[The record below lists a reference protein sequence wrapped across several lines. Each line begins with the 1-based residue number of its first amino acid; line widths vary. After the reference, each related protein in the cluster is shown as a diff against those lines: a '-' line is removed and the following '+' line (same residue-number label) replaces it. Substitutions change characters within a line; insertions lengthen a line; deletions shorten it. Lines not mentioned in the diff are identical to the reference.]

1 MKKGKLI
8 IIFLIIVMSAAVFVG
23 CSNDNYN
30 LNGSAIV
37 NIALDQEYA
46 GAEVS
51 CPEGVITKV
60 DAKNYKIE
68 LKNLKKIT
76 IFVFCEGFEVEQI
89 SLSSAQLK
97 AGVIDKTVTLAKRS
111 FVTELN
117 ISGPKLDDIVVADES
132 VVKVEKTKNSLLLYS
147 AEKLTKLKISA
158 SGFLSYDFPVEL
170 SYVNYKTKVELEMLK
185 ENDSKVAFIIKND
198 VPYIYEYEERRLVF
212 SDPFYSDIIFS
223 ETRFNSSANY
233 KTIVLDNNKRCAV
246 SVDNST
252 QGARCF
258 DTAKLNVPYTFYNLS
273 DFYQAN
279 VSTSKTEFELEGFGR
294 DDPSGGFR
302 DSIYIKNKAPVQIE
316 MRLENEIE
324 SEVVRADFELGD
336 ELTIFNGRYNP
347 QTGRWEQCFYK
358 CVITE
363 DILQS
368 KKIVFDKHFEKFN
381 LAPKDIKF
389 NFSNIFEVDKLI
401 KEDIDCSITFNGATT
416 NATAVNGE
424 YVFKNFAYD
433 ETTINSVEIRI
444 KSSKYKIC
452 DNGTEDY
459 AWFALDDFLRG
470 TKTISLQPNNQYLV
484 KFKDNNTYIKG
495 LYIQK
500 YGMHIDEI
508 TQTEVNGEYYERI
521 ASANADGYLDVT
533 STTNIFSGS
542 WQNSHL
548 IVSVDGDGNVV
559 KDANGYT
566 QYESFDT
573 NYKRFNMNFNPL
585 LFDQQGV

>member
-1 MKKGKLI
+1 IG
-8 IIFLIIVMSAAVFVG
+8 
-23 CSNDNYN
+23 
-30 LNGSAIV
+30 
-37 NIALDQEYA
+37 
-46 GAEVS
+46 
-51 CPEGVITKV
+51 
-60 DAKNYKIE
+60 
-68 LKNLKKIT
+68 
-76 IFVFCEGFEVEQI
+76 
-89 SLSSAQLK
+89 
-97 AGVIDKTVTLAKRS
+97 
-111 FVTELN
+111 
-117 ISGPKLDDIVVADES
+117 GPKLDDIVVADES

-170 SYVNYKTKVELEMLK
+170 SYNNYKTKVDLEMLK

-198 VPYIYEYEERRLVF
+198 VPYFYEYEERRLVF

-223 ETRFNSSANY
+223 ETMFNSSANY
-233 KTIVLDNNKRCAV
+233 KTIILDNNKRCAV

-258 DTAKLNVPYTFYNLS
+258 DTAKLNAPYTFYNLS
-273 DFYQAN
+273 DFYQTN
-279 VSTSKTEFELEGFGR
+279 VSTSKTEFELEGFGG

-302 DSIYIKNKAPVQIE
+302 GSIYIKNKAPVQIE
-316 MRLENEIE
+316 MRWENEIE
-324 SEVVRADFELGD
+324 SEIVRADFELGD
-336 ELTIFNGRYNP
+336 ELTIFNGRRNP

-358 CVITE
+358 CIITE
-363 DILQS
+363 DILKS
-368 KKIVFDKHFEKFN
+368 KKIVFDKHFEKYN
-381 LAPKDIKF
+381 LAPKDINF

-401 KEDIDCSITFNGATT
+401 KEDIDCSITFNGAIT

-424 YVFKNFAYD
+424 YVVKNFAYD

-459 AWFALDDFLRG
+459 ARFALDDFLRG

-533 STTNIFSGS
+533 ATTNIFSGS

-566 QYESFDT
+566 QYESFST
-573 NYKRFNMNFNPL
+573 NYKDR
-585 LFDQQGV
+585 